1 MTNTALN
8 TNLRNA
14 TLRDIIEFVSQKYN
28 MDALAVSSSAIVF
41 PTTDE
46 EGNEK
51 YVKISVSVPRGT
63 RDGKGGYEAFDGE
76 VAADDYKA
84 ELEEKAAKKAAQEA
98 KKAAKIKADQAKRD
112 AKKVVKELNEKGL
125 DGMIHEDMDAE

>member
-28 MDALAVSSSAIVF
+28 MDALAISSSAIVF
-41 PTTDE
+41 PTADE

-84 ELEEKAAKKAAQEA
+84 ELEERKRRRPRRLRPTRRSAKQ
-98 KKAAKIKADQAKRD
+98 KRLLRNSM
-112 AKKVVKELNEKGL
+112 KKVL
-125 DGMIHEDMDAE
+125 MA

>member
-8 TNLRNA
+8 NTLRNS
-14 TLRDIIEFVSQKYN
+14 TLRDIISFIASKY
-28 MDALAVSSSAIVF
+28 DVDVLSVSSSAIVF
-41 PTTDE
+41 PTVDE

-63 RDGKGGYEAFDGE
+63 RDGKGGYEDYDGY
-76 VAADDYKA
+76 AAAEDYK
-84 ELEEKAAKKAAQEA
+84 LDCEEKAAKKAASEA
-98 KKAAKIKADQAKRD
+98 KKAAKIKADQAKRE

-125 DGMIHEDMDAE
+125 DGMIHEGTGAE

>member
-8 TNLRNA
+8 TALRNA

-28 MDALAVSSSAIVF
+28 MDALSISSSAIVF
-41 PTTDE
+41 PATDE

-63 RDGKGGYEAFDGE
+63 RDGKGGYKAFDGE

-84 ELEEKAAKKAAQEA
+84 ELEKKAAKKAAQEA

-125 DGMIHEDMDAE
+125 DGMIHDAE